1 MPSRLRDNRL
11 TAVSKDAVVDSTDGL
26 VIVDAVIRCV
36 ERMNA
41 LGRDDDRLVVEEPT
55 KFRHRIAAYRALKR
69 HGIASENS
77 RSNVFGQIRSNEGR
91 S

>member
-11 TAVSKDAVVDSTDGL
+11 TAVSKDAVVNSTDGL
-26 VIVDAVIRCV
+26 VIVDAVIRRV
-36 ERMNA
+36 ERMTA
-41 LGRDDDRLVVEEPT
+41 LGLDDNHLIIEEPM

-77 RSNVFGQIRSNEGR
+77 RSNVFGHIRSNEGR